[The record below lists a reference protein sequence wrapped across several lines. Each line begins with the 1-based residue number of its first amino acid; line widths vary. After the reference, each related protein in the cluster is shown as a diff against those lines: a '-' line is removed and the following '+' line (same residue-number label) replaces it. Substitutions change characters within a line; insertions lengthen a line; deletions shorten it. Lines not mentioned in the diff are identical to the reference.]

1 MTVHVPP
8 CPGPEAHVTKFGHPS
23 CAGHVREPKWVRP
36 GRPVRHKG
44 EPCLNMPKVGQKV
57 CSIHG
62 GKAPQNLRKGA
73 RVVAEAKIQK
83 ELAALLAVESLTE
96 VGDPLLALSRL
107 AAEVGSMKSE
117 LGRRVNALTSLT
129 MEAGGGTDQL
139 RAEVVL
145 YERALDRTAR
155 LLDMLVR
162 SRFEEK
168 RIALSIA
175 QGDEIIGALRRIFVR
190 LALSEAQQVLVGT
203 VVPEEIRAIATTR
216 TEGVVP

>member
-1 MTVHVPP
+1 
-8 CPGPEAHVTKFGHPS
+8 
-23 CAGHVREPKWVRP
+23 
-36 GRPVRHKG
+36 
-44 EPCLNMPKVGQKV
+44 
-57 CSIHG
+57 
-62 GKAPQNLRKGA
+62 
-73 RVVAEAKIQK
+73 
-83 ELAALLAVESLTE
+83 
-96 VGDPLLALSRL
+96 
-107 AAEVGSMKSE
+107 
-117 LGRRVNALTSLT
+117 